1 VRKRKESESQKQA
14 KEKPPASPARNI
26 VTLTS
31 EIEKKG
37 AERDRTARSLKR
49 EEEKRRKRKKR
60 SGKESELK
68 K

>member
-1 VRKRKESESQKQA
+1 VVLTRKNRKR
-14 KEKPPASPARNI
+14 
-26 VTLTS
+26 
-31 EIEKKG
+31 G